1 MDATQFS
8 GICLLP
14 HDTTISILEMENKK
28 IIQMII
34 QNKNLKFYP
43 LYPHHC
49 FISCDGAMQNPKEI
63 KKIAENS
70 TQCTILSPRFSSG
83 FVYRPVQIEG
93 ASVSSFPK
101 EIIEKIMPLHLIQPS
116 ISETDFQDNILR
128 NADKNGEKKPKS
140 NNGLQENSAVKTHP
154 FHREISQS
162 IPSGIVL
169 GYIQENTTENRDSFW
184 NSFFSRQETITPM
197 QDHNLRVFRL
207 CKASYTVEETNPS
220 PIYWSFSWCQWIKLK
235 NCNGTK

>member
-1 MDATQFS
+1 MHATQFS

-49 FISCDGAMQNPKEI
+49 FISCNEAMHNPKDL
-63 KKIAENS
+63 KKVAENITRCS
-70 TQCTILSPRFSSG
+70 ILSPKFSSG

-101 EIIEKIMPLHLIQPS
+101 EIVEKITPLHLFQPS
-116 ISETDFQDNILR
+116 SSTTNFQDNSLCDI
-128 NADKNGEKKPKS
+128 DKKSGAKKS
-140 NNGLQENSAVKTHP
+140 NSEVQENSVAKSHT
-154 FHREISQS
+154 FHGEILQS
-162 IPSGIVL
+162 IPPGIVL
-169 GYIQENTTENRDSFW
+169 GYVQENTTENQDSFW
-184 NSFFSRQETITPM
+184 NSFFSRQETVFPM
-197 QDHNLRVFRL
+197 QDYNLRVFRL
-207 CKASYTVEETNPS
+207 CKGTYTVEETNPS
-220 PIYWSFSWCQWIKLK
+220 PVYWSFSWCQWVKLK
-235 NCNGTK
+235 TRDGTK